1 MFSVFPQRLRVY
13 HRFQQLLPILLLVCA
28 SGCAWHQP
36 TLPIAFRTAQTLDG
50 RTLPAQRD
58 YWTAFRTPSKFNA
71 TGLYLLEPY
80 QPGRIPLVMIHG
92 LASDALTWDEMITA
106 LRSNPNLAARYQI
119 WVYQY
124 PTGNSYLK
132 AAADLRKEL
141 QLTRSVLDPA
151 SSDQAFD
158 QMVLVGHSMGGII
171 ARLLVSYSDDRLW
184 HAVSDKPLSE
194 VFESGPLPDEIVSAF
209 LFEPVPFVKKVVYL
223 ATPHHG
229 SNWSEMPLGKFGRW
243 LIDVPQQLQ
252 DEYVALIQ
260 GNPGLIRNPA
270 RQPATSIDHLSP
282 RHRIMQATS
291 QLRGTDLVSAHSIV
305 GVGFLLPDAHW
316 GDGVV
321 AIPSA
326 RIPCVQSEFFVP
338 ATHSGILRNREVA
351 AELMCILMR

>member
-1 MFSVFPQRLRVY
+1 M
-13 HRFQQLLPILLLVCA
+13 LPILLLACA

-36 TLPIAFRTAQTLDG
+36 TLPIVFQAAQTLDG
-50 RTLPAQRD
+50 RTLPPQRD

-80 QPGRIPLVMIHG
+80 EPGRIPLVLIHG
-92 LASDALTWDEMITA
+92 LASDALTWGEMIAA
-106 LRSNPNLAARYQI
+106 LRTDPNIASRYQI

-141 QLTRSVLDPA
+141 QQTRSVLDPA

-184 HAVSDKPLSE
+184 HAVSDKPLNE

-209 LFEPVPFVKKVVYL
+209 LFEPVPFVKKVVYF

-229 SNWSEMPLGKFGRW
+229 SNWSEMPLGRMGRW

-252 DEYVALIQ
+252 DEYVGLIQ

-282 RHRIMQATS
+282 RNSIMQATS
-291 QLRGTDLVSAHSIV
+291 QLRGTDLVSAHSII
-305 GVGFLLPDAHW
+305 GIGFLLPDAQW

-321 AIPSA
+321 AVTSA
-326 RIPCVQSEFFVP
+326 RIPSVQTEFFVP
-338 ATHSGILRNREVA
+338 ETHSGILHNA
-351 AELMCILMR
+351 AATAELACILKR

>member
-1 MFSVFPQRLRVY
+1 MFSVFPQRLRV
-13 HRFQQLLPILLLVCA
+13 HQRFQQMLPILLLVCA

-36 TLPIAFRTAQTLDG
+36 TLPIAFRAAQTLDG
-50 RTLPAQRD
+50 RTLPPQRD

-106 LRSNPNLAARYQI
+106 LRSDPNLAARYQI

-141 QLTRSVLDPA
+141 QLTRSILDPD

-209 LFEPVPFVKKVVYL
+209 LFEPVPFVRKVVYF
-223 ATPHHG
+223 ATPQHG
-229 SNWSEMPLGKFGRW
+229 SNWSEMPLGRFGRW

-270 RQPATSIDHLSP
+270 SQPATSIDHLSP

-291 QLRGTDLVSAHSIV
+291 QLRGSDLVSGHSII
-305 GVGFLLPDAHW
+305 GIGFLLPDAHW

-326 RIPCVQSEFFVP
+326 RIPCVQTEYFVT
-338 ATHSGILRNREVA
+338 ATHSGILRNRA
-351 AELMCILMR
+351 ATAELMCILMR